1 MNWYTKRLSL
11 GVVYKSSEVHMLQ
24 DKSPDFEE
32 TWEFL
37 DRRLEGVALL
47 GKTLRQVC
55 WIVIVK
61 CRI

>member
-1 MNWYTKRLSL
+1 
-11 GVVYKSSEVHMLQ
+11 MLQ

-61 CRI
+61 HGI